1 MEESEESVA
10 VEGVDVLDSED
21 EEVEEDEEDESV
33 VDSSAV
39 AVPATAIEPRSATAT
54 MALISRE
61 TLPTPPPARRS

>member
-1 MEESEESVA
+1 
-10 VEGVDVLDSED
+10 
-21 EEVEEDEEDESV
+21 